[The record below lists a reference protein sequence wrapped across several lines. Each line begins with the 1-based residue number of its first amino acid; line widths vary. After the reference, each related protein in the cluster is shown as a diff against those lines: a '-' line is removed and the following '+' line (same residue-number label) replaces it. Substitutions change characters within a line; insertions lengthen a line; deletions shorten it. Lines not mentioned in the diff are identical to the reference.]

1 MMSLPSTSIVP
12 ELGSIRRLIIRM
24 VVVLPHPDGPTRMT
38 VSPSPTS
45 SEKLSTA
52 AVAAPGKRLVTFRSE
67 IIAVTDMPSLLGSD
81 SSILLGRFRIRSSG
95 GFGSGRRSVRGLRL
109 EGLEGIPAG
118 AAEVRGAAERRAERA
133 LENRVIAL

>member
-1 MMSLPSTSIVP
+1 MTSLPSTSIVP

-67 IIAVTDMPSLLGSD
+67 IIAVDDMPSLLGSD
-81 SSILLGRFRIRSSG
+81 SSILLGRFGIRSSG
-95 GFGSGRRSVRGLRL
+95 AFGSAVVSPRSS
-109 EGLEGIPAG
+109 A
-118 AAEVRGAAERRAERA
+118 
-133 LENRVIAL
+133 